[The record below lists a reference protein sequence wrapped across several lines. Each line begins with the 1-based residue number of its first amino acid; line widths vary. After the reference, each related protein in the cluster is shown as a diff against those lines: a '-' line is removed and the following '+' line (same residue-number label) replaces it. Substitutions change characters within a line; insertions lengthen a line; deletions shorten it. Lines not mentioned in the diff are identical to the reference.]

1 MLYGGQQSTVIYTS
15 VGGRSRKNSAPTG
28 SGGGGEVITGN
39 KVLKPVAWDQLGS
52 AWILAQYA
60 PTTPFTCT
68 DVGTGNPCIWIS
80 SHSLPQRL
88 QCSGHCEFSLSNA
101 RFITHH
107 ISVQLF
113 WTQFVSVP
121 YYFLSPSHQKGSRRF
136 RLELWKEVFVDVII
150 ILERRRGRE
159 NCRAEPNNCAAKPG
173 NSA

>member
-1 MLYGGQQSTVIYTS
+1 MGHKICHCFYYLGQKRYSDILLDKVQIVQCALWGQQQSTIIYTS

-88 QCSGHCEFSLSNA
+88 QCSGHFEFSLSNA

-107 ISVQLF
+107 ICVQLSHILGNILDSTCF
-113 WTQFVSVP
+113 SSIL
-121 YYFLSPSHQKGSRRF
+121 LSLSLIKKVHDGS
-136 RLELWKEVFVDVII
+136 
-150 ILERRRGRE
+150 G
-159 NCRAEPNNCAAKPG
+159 
-173 NSA
+173 